1 MFCMWQACQPSAQF
15 SSCSGVC
22 GGAGTGLWFGCSRG
36 AQGIPGGWRTKAHG
50 AACRGR
56 HRGVVPICLSANNQ
70 FLGHFLKSDLQG
82 QKGISKTCISIH
94 WTYIVNIFWEQADLL
109 PWRNKRVALKGI
121 HFYITC
127 ADFSAAFG
135 TSRGVLERDG
145 KGSPF
150 QGMFKVLSKQAEQNL
165 AVGYPCFGFR
175 SLANPA
181 SNPREISEEN
191 QQLENQIFYTPMK
204 TPDSGQAFIP
214 TNLSLLCIKCTLYV
228 QELF

>member
-1 MFCMWQACQPSAQF
+1 MAGLPAQ
-15 SSCSGVC
+15 CSVQLLLWCVWWGRDRVVVWLFQ
-22 GGAGTGLWFGCSRG
+22 GGTGNSRWLENQSPWSSL
-36 AQGIPGGWRTKAHG
+36 QGGGR
-50 AACRGR
+50 
-56 HRGVVPICLSANNQ
+56 RGVVPICLSANNQ

-145 KGSPF
+145 KESPF